1 MNYGK
6 SCDLINRSPPA
17 ERTTGSMASER
28 EREYSPKLPIWQL
41 RWPSNATCYT
51 WSLIWRDN
59 SNGSTAHARNSWG
72 AIDPEPRPPL
82 SPVPPRT
89 MAGAFYPKSAGPPFS
104 QTTSATT
111 SRPSK
116 TTYNAQIYRLAL
128 LVGDSKAKD
137 NSFWIHFQSSLFQ
150 AKMCRRKK
158 VLQESHHF
166 GLLSWLPIGIA
177 HPDGWTGR
185 AAR

>member
-1 MNYGK
+1 MGN
-6 SCDLINRSPPA
+6 PA
-17 ERTTGSMASER
+17 ILSTVHLLPNERPGQWHPR
-28 EREYSPKLPIWQL
+28 EREYSPKLPNRGNLAIAVARPRHRMPRVTL
-41 RWPSNATCYT
+41 GGRSGGT
-51 WSLIWRDN
+51 IVM
-59 SNGSTAHARNSWG
+59 GGHARSSWG

-82 SPVPPRT
+82 SAVPRPT

-150 AKMCRRKK
+150 AKMCRRK
-158 VLQESHHF
+158 VRQF
-166 GLLSWLPIGIA
+166 
-177 HPDGWTGR
+177 
-185 AAR
+185 